1 MNWLYYLAEANIYL
15 GVFYLAHCLF
25 LNRDTHYQLSRAYLV
40 FSCIAAFILPVVQIG
55 ALRPARTT
63 ERITAVQYALPMPT
77 AGIMIPQPQTITVA
91 APVAE
96 HPITLQD
103 GLWYLYLAGAAVA
116 VCMLLMKLYTLFRLM
131 RSGQRVYE
139 GRRRLVYLNGT
150 DTAFSFFNYLFIGT
164 ETAEA
169 GTIIRHELVHIRQK
183 HSLDIIFLELLKIVN
198 WFNPLVYLLQNSLK
212 TIHEYI
218 ADEHTAAHE
227 TDALAYSSLLLKNAY
242 GLGGSSITH
251 SFFNYNLLKKRII
264 MLNQQR
270 SGNLARLKYLAALP
284 ICAAMLCTS
293 TLAFSKTY
301 GWIDLAPTHVH
312 TAIFVNHPV
321 KHKRLKITQNGV
333 TTVTDQFSI
342 DKKNQKVI
350 YTAGNITKADRSSLL
365 KYHHLK
371 VEVVEDSTLYTT
383 KDGKPFL
390 PVVNV
395 DGYYQLDHFLHN
407 NIHYTPAKGEKGGFV
422 EIAFALDNDRH
433 ITDAKIAISG
443 GPKLDALALNGF
455 KAYKGIV
462 NDDGGKNYKLVVY
475 FFTNDYSIF
484 KTDSI
489 QKENDPEYAGELII
503 TGYKYPANLTSK
515 GYEYEESGIGFPGDD
530 NNMKFARVIIYD
542 KNGEATWF
550 YRSKLNPA
558 DLKLLKDKYGYTFP
572 SGASPVVQMM
582 YPNNA
587 QLKHVAY
594 IYTIA
599 SYLEAPYSNHF
610 YNHILNNIEYPGQA
624 KKELKG
630 GVVILNFNLDKEG
643 MIGDVNVAQSA
654 GSGFD
659 EAAVSALRSYKFA
672 INDKAG
678 RHSIAI
684 VFCVAEKKYR
694 PAVSDKIKKDGYVG
708 ELAVS
713 DVKSPFVSSDVK
725 FPPPV
730 GKKN

>member
-1 MNWLYYLAEANIYL
+1 
-15 GVFYLAHCLF
+15 
-25 LNRDTHYQLSRAYLV
+25 
-40 FSCIAAFILPVVQIG
+40 
-55 ALRPARTT
+55 
-63 ERITAVQYALPMPT
+63 
-77 AGIMIPQPQTITVA
+77 
-91 APVAE
+91 
-96 HPITLQD
+96 
-103 GLWYLYLAGAAVA
+103 
-116 VCMLLMKLYTLFRLM
+116 
-131 RSGQRVYE
+131 
-139 GRRRLVYLNGT
+139 
-150 DTAFSFFNYLFIGT
+150 LFIGT

-264 MLNQQR
+264 MLNHQR

-321 KHKRLKITQNGV
+321 KHKRLKITQNVV
-333 TTVTDQFSI
+333 TT
-342 DKKNQKVI
+342 
-350 YTAGNITKADRSSLL
+350 KA
-365 KYHHLK
+365 
-371 VEVVEDSTLYTT
+371 
-383 KDGKPFL
+383 GKPFL

-550 YRSKLNPA
+550 YRSKSTPA

-610 YNHILNNIEYPGQA
+610 YNHILNNIEYPQQA

>member
-40 FSCIAAFILPVVQIG
+40 FSCIAAFILPVLQIG
-55 ALRPARTT
+55 ALRPVRTT
-63 ERITAVQYALPMPT
+63 EPINVIRYARPVPT
-77 AGIMIPQPQTITVA
+77 AGIMIPQPQPITVA
-91 APVAE
+91 SAPVVE

-103 GLWYLYLAGAAVA
+103 GLWYLYLAGAAVSA
-116 VCMLLMKLYTLFRLM
+116 CTLLMKLYTLFRLM
-131 RSGQRVYE
+131 RSGKRVYD
-139 GRRRLVYLNGT
+139 GRRRLVYLKGT

-169 GTIIRHELVHIRQK
+169 HTIIRHELVHIRQK

-270 SGNLARLKYLAALP
+270 SGSLARLKYLAALP

-301 GWIDLAPTHVH
+301 GCIDLAPVHAH
-312 TAIFVNHPV
+312 TAIFANHPV
-321 KHKRLKITQNGV
+321 KHKRLKITQNGI

-350 YTAGNITKADRSSLL
+350 YTAGNITKADRTALL
-365 KYHHLK
+365 KYHHIK
-371 VEVVEDSTLYTT
+371 VDIVEDSTLYTT

-407 NIHYTPAKGEKGGFV
+407 NIHYSPAKGDKGGFV
-422 EIAFALDNDRH
+422 EVAFALDNDRH
-433 ITDAKIAISG
+433 ITDAKIARSG

-484 KTDSI
+484 KTDSL
-489 QKENDPEYAGELII
+489 QKEKDPEYAGELII

-515 GYEYEESGIGFPGDD
+515 GYEYDESNMGFPG
-530 NNMKFARVIIYD
+530 NYARVIIYD
-542 KNGEATWF
+542 KNGEAHWF
-550 YRSKLNPA
+550 YRNKATPA
-558 DLKLLKDKYGYTFP
+558 DLKLLKEKYGYEFP
-572 SGASPVVQMM
+572 SGSSVIIQMM
-582 YPNNA
+582 YPQNP
-587 QLKHVAY
+587 QLKRLAY
-594 IYTIA
+594 AFDVA
-599 SYLEAPYSNHF
+599 SYLEAPYANHF
-610 YNHILNNIEYPGQA
+610 YNHILNNIEYPEQA

-630 GVVILNFNLDKEG
+630 GVVVLNFNLDKEG
-643 MIGDVNVAQSA
+643 MIGDIKVAQSA

-659 EAAVSALRSYKFA
+659 EAALAALRSYKFA
-672 INDKAG
+672 INDNAG

-694 PAVSDKIKKDGYVG
+694 PAVSERMKKEGYVG

-725 FPPPV
+725 FTPPA
-730 GKKN
+730 GSKN